1 MQQLNSLKL
10 AIKKALLRL
19 NNGESVSD
27 FLAILKDECKNL
39 SLNIKDSDTKDSN
52 EPCLATLQKALLLLK
67 ERNIIDFSLDL
78 PLTQIDSK
86 LSSMLQINKVQ
97 NLSSPKNIL
106 SLLNPHNAK
115 KEILLCKI
123 SEKNFIK
130 KLDSITRQRLL
141 ETLCELF
148 IKSLDKKSIIGIYK
162 DCIVIFPKI
171 YAKTSHKIAI
181 DAVKSEILQ
190 ILQSN
195 TFMLN
200 NKPLL
205 LQMDFEIKK
214 FGELK

>member
-19 NNGESVSD
+19 NDGESVSD

-39 SLNIKDSDTKDSN
+39 SLDLSDTKDSN

-67 ERNIIDFSLDL
+67 ERDIIDFSPDL

-86 LSSMLQINKVQ
+86 LSSLLHEVQ

-130 KLDSITRQRLL
+130 KLDSTTRQRLL

-171 YAKTSHKIAI
+171 YPKTSHKIAI

-195 TFMLN
+195 TFMLH

-205 LQMDFEIKK
+205 LKMDFEIKK

>member
-1 MQQLNSLKL
+1 MQQLHSLKL

-19 NNGESVSD
+19 NNGESISD

-39 SLNIKDSDTKDSN
+39 SLNIKDSDTQDSN
-52 EPCLATLQKALLLLK
+52 EPCLATLKKALLLLK
-67 ERNIIDFSLDL
+67 ERDIIDFSLDL
-78 PLTQIDSK
+78 PLMQIDSK
-86 LSSMLQINKVQ
+86 LSSLLHEAQ
-97 NLSSPKNIL
+97 NLSSPQNIL
-106 SLLNPHNAK
+106 SLLSPHNAK

-130 KLDSITRQRLL
+130 KLDSTTRQRLL
-141 ETLCELF
+141 EALCELF

-171 YAKTSHKIAI
+171 YTKTSHKVAI

-195 TFMLN
+195 TFMLH

>member
-1 MQQLNSLKL
+1 MQQLHSLKL

-19 NNGESVSD
+19 NNGESISD

-39 SLNIKDSDTKDSN
+39 SLTQDSN
-52 EPCLATLQKALLLLK
+52 EPCLATLKKALLLLK
-67 ERNIIDFSLDL
+67 ERDIIDFSPDL
-78 PLTQIDSK
+78 PLMQIDSK
-86 LSSMLQINKVQ
+86 LSSLLHEVQ
-97 NLSSPKNIL
+97 NLSSPQNIL

-130 KLDSITRQRLL
+130 KLDSTTRQRLL
-141 ETLCELF
+141 EALCELF

-171 YAKTSHKIAI
+171 YPKTSHKIAI
-181 DAVKSEILQ
+181 DAVKGEILQ

-195 TFMLN
+195 TFMLH

>member
-1 MQQLNSLKL
+1 MQQLHSLKL

-19 NNGESVSD
+19 NDGESVSD

-39 SLNIKDSDTKDSN
+39 SLDLSDTKDSN
-52 EPCLATLQKALLLLK
+52 EPCIATLQKALLLLK
-67 ERNIIDFSLDL
+67 ERDIIDFSLDL

-86 LSSMLQINKVQ
+86 LSSLLHEVQ
-97 NLSSPKNIL
+97 NLSSLKNIL

-130 KLDSITRQRLL
+130 KLDSTTRQRLL

-148 IKSLDKKSIIGIYK
+148 IKRLDKKSIIGIYK

-171 YAKTSHKIAI
+171 YPKTSHKIAI

-195 TFMLN
+195 TFMLH

-205 LQMDFEIKK
+205 LKMDFEIKK

>member
-19 NNGESVSD
+19 NDGESVSD

-39 SLNIKDSDTKDSN
+39 SLDLSDTKDSN
-52 EPCLATLQKALLLLK
+52 EPCIATLQKALLLLK
-67 ERNIIDFSLDL
+67 ERDIIDFSLDL

-86 LSSMLQINKVQ
+86 LSSLLHEVQ

-130 KLDSITRQRLL
+130 KLDSTTRQRLL
-141 ETLCELF
+141 EALCELF

-171 YAKTSHKIAI
+171 YPKTSHKIAI

-195 TFMLN
+195 TFMLH

-205 LQMDFEIKK
+205 LKMDFEIKK

>member
-19 NNGESVSD
+19 NDGESVSD

-39 SLNIKDSDTKDSN
+39 SLDLSDTKDSN
-52 EPCLATLQKALLLLK
+52 EPCIATLQKALLLLK
-67 ERNIIDFSLDL
+67 ERDIIDFSLDL

-86 LSSMLQINKVQ
+86 LSSLLHEVQ

-130 KLDSITRQRLL
+130 KLDSTTRQRLL
-141 ETLCELF
+141 EALCELF
-148 IKSLDKKSIIGIYK
+148 IKRLDKKSIIGIYK

-171 YAKTSHKIAI
+171 YPKTSHKIAI

-195 TFMLN
+195 TFMLH

-205 LQMDFEIKK
+205 LKMDFEIKK

>member
-1 MQQLNSLKL
+1 MQQLHSLKL

-19 NNGESVSD
+19 NDGESVSD

-39 SLNIKDSDTKDSN
+39 SLDLSDTKDSN

-67 ERNIIDFSLDL
+67 ERDIIDFSPDL

-86 LSSMLQINKVQ
+86 LSSLLHEVQ

-130 KLDSITRQRLL
+130 KLDSTTRQRLL

-148 IKSLDKKSIIGIYK
+148 IKRLDKKSIIGIYK

-171 YAKTSHKIAI
+171 YTKTSHKIAI

-195 TFMLN
+195 TFMLH

-205 LQMDFEIKK
+205 LKMDFEIKK

>member
-1 MQQLNSLKL
+1 MQQLHSLKL

-19 NNGESVSD
+19 NDGESVSD

-39 SLNIKDSDTKDSN
+39 SLNIKDSDTKDSD
-52 EPCLATLQKALLLLK
+52 EPCLATLKKALLLLK
-67 ERNIIDFSLDL
+67 ERDIIDFSLDL
-78 PLTQIDSK
+78 PLMQIDSK
-86 LSSMLQINKVQ
+86 LSSLLHEVQ
-97 NLSSPKNIL
+97 NLSSPQNIL

-130 KLDSITRQRLL
+130 KLDSTTRQRLL
-141 ETLCELF
+141 EALCELF

-171 YAKTSHKIAI
+171 YTKTSHKIAI

-195 TFMLN
+195 TFMLH